1 MDTSVN
7 TSVTLLRV
15 ASVILTC
22 VSPPPPPPPPRRSPG
37 VRAPLAHSVTCASPL
52 SWHRYWHR
60 PSDHTLWML
69 PLRLKAR
76 MRAPEQRQGCVP
88 RGQLNQWHTV
98 HNRMSK
104 DTSLA
109 QQPSRMHFTL
119 RRRFPRGCRPRR
131 HRAPLHSHLAA
142 SLNCQPAPP
151 PPLQALRLFVA
162 LPALWQSLSSSA
174 IPLELHV
181 LFVYQPRLCGCGVER
196 DRSDISTNIRF

>member
-22 VSPPPPPPPPRRSPG
+22 VSPPPPPPPRRSPG

-151 PPLQALRLFVA
+151 PPLHALRSSWPCQHSGSHSQALPFLLNYMYSLCTNLACAVA
-162 LPALWQSLSSSA
+162 VSSETDQA
-174 IPLELHV
+174 
-181 LFVYQPRLCGCGVER
+181 Y
-196 DRSDISTNIRF
+196 